1 MELKISNV
9 SKKGNLWRTSVSQQQ
24 LVNTLLAEKQ
34 PVQAQPMQPV
44 QPVQNWGGKKQAFQ
58 NKNAIVKALG
68 RFYLFS

>member
-34 PVQAQPMQPV
+34 PTQPQPQNVKPV
-44 QPVQNWGGKKQAFQ
+44 QPVQNWGGKK
-58 NKNAIVKALG
+58 
-68 RFYLFS
+68 